1 MSVLTEIDGG
11 AISQAALQANG
22 NTAQIV
28 TVPPEVVAAVKT
40 VVNREFWKWYH
51 AHENDHVATV
61 HFWLFQKDV
70 KVQDLHNVFVLL
82 FGGEGEDQ
90 SVERPPATIPPATT

>member
-1 MSVLTEIDGG
+1 MSALTEI
-11 AISQAALQANG
+11 NG
-22 NTAQIV
+22 NAIAAAAQKDAAQDI
-28 TVPPEVVAAVKT
+28 TIPPEVVAAVKT
-40 VVNREFWKWYH
+40 AVNREFWTWYH

-70 KVQDLHNVFVLL
+70 RVSDLHNVFVLL

-90 SVERPPATIPPATT
+90 SVNRPPSTVPAP